1 MCKQEVKTNTSI
13 KKKKIEKFFRYI
25 NRIFDIFAIVISV
38 GLFATVIIQIAGRSI
53 GRPAP
58 WTEEGARFLF
68 LWMVFLGMGMGFRK
82 SESARVTILIDRLPK
97 SMKKISTGVY
107 TLFSIGFFLFMFIYG
122 LGLVAQQI
130 NVKEMGSALM
140 IPMWIV
146 GASVPIGAVLGILG
160 VIENLLFHPELIDG
174 GE

>member
-13 KKKKIEKFFRYI
+13 KKEKIEKFFRYT
-25 NRIFDIFAIVISV
+25 NKIFDIFAIIISV
-38 GLFATVIIQIAGRSI
+38 SLFATVIIQIAGRSI
-53 GRPAP
+53 GHPAP
-58 WTEEGARFLF
+58 WTEECARFLF

-82 SESARVTILIDRLPK
+82 CESARVTLLADKLPK
-97 SMKKISTGVY
+97 SMKKISVGIY
-107 TLFSIGFFLFMFIYG
+107 AIFSIGFFLFMFIYG

-130 NVKEMGSALM
+130 NVNEMGSALM

-146 GASVPIGAVLGILG
+146 GASVPVGAVLGILG
-160 VIENLLFHPELIDG
+160 VIENLVFHPELIDG